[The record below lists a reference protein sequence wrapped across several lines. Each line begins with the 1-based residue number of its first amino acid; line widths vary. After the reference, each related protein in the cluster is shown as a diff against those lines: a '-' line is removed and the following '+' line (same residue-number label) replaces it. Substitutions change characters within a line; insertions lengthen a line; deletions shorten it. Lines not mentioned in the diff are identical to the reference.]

1 MPNIPVQAAAEGVSS
16 VKNLFTAWKKQH
28 HLINST
34 HLPEPVLD
42 AASEH
47 LGEIANQI
55 LALRSKTTADFA
67 MKLIAGTDN
76 GAAPVP
82 GELIDEAHDLL
93 GPEAPNPQYASK
105 LLQAEDLVYECAHLC
120 ELVFMAIEG
129 MELDAET
136 KALSAGVYVIRQ
148 KMLDAGNLMDLA
160 KRPAGSKDSL
170 GKH

>member
-1 MPNIPVQAAAEGVSS
+1 MPNTTVPAAAEGMPTVT
-16 VKNLFTAWKKQH
+16 NLFTAWKNQY

-34 HLPEPVLD
+34 PLPERVLD

-82 GELIDEAHDLL
+82 GELIDEAHELL
-93 GPEAPNPQYASK
+93 KVQEPPRHDWSL
-105 LLQAEDLVYECAHLC
+105 LLQAEDLVYE
-120 ELVFMAIEG
+120 
-129 MELDAET
+129 
-136 KALSAGVYVIRQ
+136 
-148 KMLDAGNLMDLA
+148 
-160 KRPAGSKDSL
+160 
-170 GKH
+170 